1 MCAQMT
7 DDKNVAL
14 HKENDVKVTAESFFA
29 SCHLDSRCSVFEV
42 KAAGLREIQGSPT
55 TLHM

>member
-14 HKENDVKVTAESFFA
+14 HKENDVKVIAESFFA

-42 KAAGLREIQGSPT
+42 KAAGLASERNSR
-55 TLHM
+55 LS